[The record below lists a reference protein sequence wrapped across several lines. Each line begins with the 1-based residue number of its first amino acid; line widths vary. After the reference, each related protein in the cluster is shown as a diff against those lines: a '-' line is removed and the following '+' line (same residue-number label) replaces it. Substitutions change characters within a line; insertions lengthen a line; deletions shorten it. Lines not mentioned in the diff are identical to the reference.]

1 MNEYK
6 TLKFI
11 IEQVD
16 KLEQKQSVDSLANQ
30 RNSLQ
35 DISYDDKVIGIT
47 QGDNTVTFGYISAEY
62 YEVLNGYDSNY
73 SYIGA
78 PMNRTTT
85 TTTVELISR
94 KLLSSVINTI
104 KSFNLYLPVAFGVF
118 DLKGCHLI
126 STQKLYDGD
135 SPVYYKYE
143 IIGY

>member
-11 IEQVD
+11 IEQVN

-47 QGDNTVTFGYISAEY
+47 QGDNTVTVDYISAEY
-62 YEVLNGYDSNY
+62 SEVLNGYDSNY

-85 TTTVELISR
+85 VELISR
-94 KLLSSVINTI
+94 KLLSSVINTL

-126 STQKLYDGD
+126 STQRLYDGD
-135 SPVYYKYE
+135 LSVYYRYE